1 MQQKG
6 PVNCQHFSKDS
17 EDSWKCVQIT
27 DIKAPIGIIRVPPGT
42 TFRKGRTLSGVDV
55 VSLLEECCSQ

>member
-1 MQQKG
+1 MKQKD

-17 EDSWKCVQIT
+17 EDSWVSVHIT
-27 DIKAPIGIIRVPPGT
+27 DIKAPNGIIRIPPGT

-55 VSLLEECCSQ
+55 VSLLEQFCSQ